1 MKGNID
7 APDLCSYGFKLLR
20 EHRYKVADICQQT
33 GMSVNAVVNACI
45 GYGLEH
51 LTVKPVT
58 RLGLVFEGEE
68 DKDT

>member
-1 MKGNID
+1 MKGNND
-7 APDLCSYGFKLLR
+7 AQDLNSYGFKLIR
-20 EHRYKVADICQQT
+20 DHRYKVADICMQT

-58 RLGLVFEGEE
+58 RLGLVFDGKEE
-68 DKDT
+68 EE

>member
-1 MKGNID
+1 MKGNNEI
-7 APDLCSYGFKLLR
+7 PELNSYGFKLLR

-45 GYGLEH
+45 GYGLDH

-68 DKDT
+68 DKR

>member
-1 MKGNID
+1 MKGNNEI
-7 APDLCSYGFKLLR
+7 PELNSYGFKLLR

-45 GYGLEH
+45 SYGLEH

-68 DKDT
+68 DEK